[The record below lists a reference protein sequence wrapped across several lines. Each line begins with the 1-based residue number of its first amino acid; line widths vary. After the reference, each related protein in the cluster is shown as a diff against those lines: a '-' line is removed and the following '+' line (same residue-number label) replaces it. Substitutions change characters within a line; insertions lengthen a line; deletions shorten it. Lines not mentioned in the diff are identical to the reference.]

1 MIKSA
6 FWKSFIYWYRCLNI
20 IVSISQFMKMKP
32 EYHLSLR
39 HQISL
44 QLFYTQF
51 ILKWALAS
59 RLGQRLN
66 FSISLLV
73 TLKSHKS
80 CKHQWS
86 GFNSYATVYDIHD
99 VKVGLQSSPQTISN
113 NKSQTGLLYIW
124 NMSADDKN
132 LALSSIELEIKCI
145 LSYLI
150 KEFKFL
156 SFHLWVVCIINKYL
170 DLSFKNW
177 NLKPQNPNPQTLYE
191 KVRDI
196 QSNNVSKYKLLKLPP
211 REIWCCC
218 DFLFH
223 DCKG

>member
-1 MIKSA
+1 MI
-6 FWKSFIYWYRCLNI
+6 
-20 IVSISQFMKMKP
+20 
-32 EYHLSLR
+32 
-39 HQISL
+39 
-44 QLFYTQF
+44 
-51 ILKWALAS
+51 
-59 RLGQRLN
+59 
-66 FSISLLV
+66 
-73 TLKSHKS
+73 LKSHKS

-156 SFHLWVVCIINKYL
+156 SFHLWVVWPL
-170 DLSFKNW
+170 FKGRQ
-177 NLKPQNPNPQTLYE
+177 LQVLVKFFCGRYRLM
-191 KVRDI
+191 
-196 QSNNVSKYKLLKLPP
+196 
-211 REIWCCC
+211 
-218 DFLFH
+218 H
-223 DCKG
+223 H